1 VTVESGA
8 ATTAALANQAPANQ
22 APANQPL
29 ANQALTDQPSPDRPD
44 QAGSFIQLLTP
55 EGERIDHPDY
65 PLDLSAADLR
75 DMYRDLVIVRRIDT
89 EAIALQR
96 QGELGIWAS
105 CLGQEAAQIGSG
117 RALSPDD
124 MAFPTY
130 REHGVAWCRGIDPVK
145 LLELYRGVSHGGWAP
160 EEHKF
165 HLYTIV
171 IGSQTLH
178 ATGYAMGIQRDGAV
192 GGDPDNPKTPERPG
206 EAVIAYFGD
215 GATSQGDVNEAFVFA
230 SVFNAPIVFF
240 CQNNQWAISE
250 PLEKQSRIPLY
261 QRARGF
267 GFPGLRVD
275 GNDVLACY
283 AVTQKAMQAAR
294 EGQGPTFIE
303 AFTYR
308 MGAHTTTDDPTRYRL
323 ASELE
328 MWKLRDP
335 IERVRAYLA
344 RTGQAEP
351 GFFAEVDAE
360 AKLLGAR
367 VREACRTMPDPPPLA
382 IFDHVYA
389 EPTGILQAEREQYAA
404 YLDSFE
410 EGAGR

>member
-1 VTVESGA
+1 MTVESGA
-8 ATTAALANQAPANQ
+8 ATTAASVL
-22 APANQPL
+22 
-29 ANQALTDQPSPDRPD
+29 DQPAPDTPD
-44 QAGSFIQLLTP
+44 QAGEFIQLLTP
-55 EGERIDHPDY
+55 EGERIDHPGY
-65 PLDLSAADLR
+65 PLDLSDDAIAGL
-75 DMYRDLVIVRRIDT
+75 YRDLVLVRAIDT
-89 EAIALQR
+89 VAISLQR

-105 CLGQEAAQIGSG
+105 LLGQEAAQIGSG
-117 RALSPDD
+117 RALGPDD
-124 MAFPTY
+124 MVFPTY

-171 IGSQTLH
+171 IGAQTLH
-178 ATGYAMGIQRDGAV
+178 ATGYAMGIQRDGT
-192 GGDPDNPKTPERPG
+192 D

-215 GATSQGDVNEAFVFA
+215 GATSQGDVNEAFIWA
-230 SVFNAPIVFF
+230 SVFNAPIVFY

-250 PLEKQSRIPLY
+250 PLEKQSRVPLY

-283 AVTQKAMQAAR
+283 AVTRKAMQAAR
-294 EGQGPTFIE
+294 EGQGPTLIE

-335 IERVRAYLA
+335 IERVRAYLVRGGLA
-344 RTGQAEP
+344 DPE
-351 GFFAEVDAE
+351 FFAELEEE
-360 AKLLGAR
+360 AKQVAAR
-367 VREACRTMPDPPPLA
+367 VREACRNMPDPPPLSL
-382 IFDHVYA
+382 FDHVYA
-389 EPTGILQAEREQYAA
+389 EPTAILREEREQYAA

-410 EGAGR
+410 GGNQ